1 MVSSTAMRGTVA
13 RLGIQNLQDED
24 MGSERAAP
32 VTLEWLRNSQRQMWR
47 HKCTVCGCEPRAI
60 ATELELRARV
70 RELEWQLRDLEAK
83 LGAGRS

>member
-1 MVSSTAMRGTVA
+1 MATRPS
-13 RLGIQNLQDED
+13 IQNRQDEGMSD
-24 MGSERAAP
+24 ERPAP

-83 LGAGRS
+83 LATGRS